1 MVSFVQKMINSST
14 LRKVE
19 YCSYCMAL
27 TRGNKEKKY
36 AEQSS

>member
-1 MVSFVQKMINSST
+1 MVSFVQKMISSSK

-19 YCSYCMAL
+19 YCCYCMEL

-36 AEQSS
+36 A